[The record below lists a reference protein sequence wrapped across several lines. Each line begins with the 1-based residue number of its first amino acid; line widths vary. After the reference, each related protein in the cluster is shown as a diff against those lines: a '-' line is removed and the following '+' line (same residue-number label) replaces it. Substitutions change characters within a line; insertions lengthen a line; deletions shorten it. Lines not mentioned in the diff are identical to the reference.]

1 MPNLNQSELEERAS
15 AHHQG
20 ERKNRMVTFQQ
31 QGQKQP
37 QKKEGGGGGE
47 RETKLS
53 KISKTNRTPSHYN
66 FQPAGQE
73 PLQENPA
80 TPGQTAADSQQ
91 CAPSSLRLLRP
102 ASRTSRANLALFSE

>member
-37 QKKEGGGGGE
+37 QKKEGGGGE